1 MLIPIR
7 EALLISTDEDE
18 TEGLSPRRQRDG
30 LWRVCTVVL
39 IQPLSL
45 PLSPPTA
52 PDAQRGKLKF
62 SAAGKFVA
70 IVHDLIINRRMPIM
84 RELERGEVDGLKLH
98 FSRMQWATMSVI
110 YK

>member
-1 MLIPIR
+1 M
-7 EALLISTDEDE
+7 ISTDEDE

-39 IQPLSL
+39 IQP
-45 PLSPPTA
+45 PLSPTTA

-70 IVHDLIINRRMPIM
+70 IVHDLIINRRLPIM
-84 RELERGEVDGLKLH
+84 REVGRGEVDELKLH